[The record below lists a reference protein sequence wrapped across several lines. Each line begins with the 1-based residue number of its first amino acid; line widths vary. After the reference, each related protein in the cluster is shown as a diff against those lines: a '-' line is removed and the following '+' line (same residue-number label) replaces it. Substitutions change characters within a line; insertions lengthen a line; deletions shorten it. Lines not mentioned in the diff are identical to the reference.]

1 MDVHTTDGGMDRLMD
16 RHMNGQCE
24 NIIPHHML
32 WWGIKGGKNIKQE
45 GHDGPGL
52 LT

>member
-1 MDVHTTDGGMDRLMD
+1 MFFKEKVTDACMA
-16 RHMNGQCE
+16 NGQMHAQQTHCHDNSSLGLQPVE
-24 NIIPHHML
+24 L
-32 WWGIKGGKNIKQE
+32 GKIKQE